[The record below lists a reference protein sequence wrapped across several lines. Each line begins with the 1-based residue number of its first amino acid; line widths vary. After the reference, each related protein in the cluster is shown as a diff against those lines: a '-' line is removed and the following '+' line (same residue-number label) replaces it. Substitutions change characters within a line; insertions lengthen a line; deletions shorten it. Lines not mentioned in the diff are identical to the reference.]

1 MKFGQEVLDRPL
13 YYLVLGLV
21 LVAWLVTILV
31 RLFLPQS
38 SEPIWLDFLSISLIF
53 VALALHLL
61 SRRKEKRRLEGSGG
75 R

>member
-1 MKFGQEVLDRPL
+1 MKFSQEVLDRPL
-13 YYLVLGLV
+13 YYLLLGLV

-31 RLFLPQS
+31 RLFLPQI
-38 SEPIWLDFLSISLIF
+38 SEPIWLDILSISLML

-75 R
+75 Q